1 MNKLNKRETHKVVDI
16 KHLTNSTFIIYI
28 ERKNIVFKPG
38 QYIVLGIKGN
48 NDFRQYSIYS
58 GTNEKY
64 LSILVK
70 EVENGE
76 LSPLLKHLET
86 GNEVEIEGPM
96 GHFSIS
102 NNHKGGI
109 VMIASGTGI
118 APFHSFVVSNPNA
131 NYKLIHGIR
140 TIDEAYEH
148 YHYKTENYITCTS
161 SNNTGAFNGRVT
173 KYLESQSFKA
183 DTLFYLC
190 GNSNMIFD
198 AMDILKA
205 KGVENS
211 NMFAEIYF

>member
-131 NYKLIHGIR
+131 NYKLIHGIVI
-140 TIDEAYEH
+140 TSYSIH
-148 YHYKTENYITCTS
+148 YTKLYDCDSRY
-161 SNNTGAFNGRVT
+161 FVT
-173 KYLESQSFKA
+173 RPLNA
-183 DTLFYLC
+183 PVLLLDVHV
-190 GNSNMIFD
+190 I
-198 AMDILKA
+198 
-205 KGVENS
+205 
-211 NMFAEIYF
+211 